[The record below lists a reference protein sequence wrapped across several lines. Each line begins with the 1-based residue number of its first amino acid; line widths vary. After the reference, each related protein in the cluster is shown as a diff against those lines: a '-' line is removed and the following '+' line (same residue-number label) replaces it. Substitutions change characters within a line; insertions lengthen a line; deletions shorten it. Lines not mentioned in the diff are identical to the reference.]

1 MQTNVRTN
9 EESKERDLKV
19 AASDSRVSLKENSEY
34 SKSHARVLS
43 QGEEPKSSRRAWCL
57 VGSNSHKLQALCSQG
72 RIRRTNI
79 TWTTSTSL
87 IFLSSISLTRVWSSD
102 SLLDED

>member
-19 AASDSRVSLKENSEY
+19 AASDSRESLKENSEY

-43 QGEEPKSSRRAWCL
+43 QG
-57 VGSNSHKLQALCSQG
+57 
-72 RIRRTNI
+72 
-79 TWTTSTSL
+79 
-87 IFLSSISLTRVWSSD
+87 D
-102 SLLDED
+102 